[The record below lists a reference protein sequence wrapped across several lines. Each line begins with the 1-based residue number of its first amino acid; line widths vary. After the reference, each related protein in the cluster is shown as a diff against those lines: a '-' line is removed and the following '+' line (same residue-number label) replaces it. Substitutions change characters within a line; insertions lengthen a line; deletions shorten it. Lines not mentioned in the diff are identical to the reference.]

1 MIACQSYLWT
11 AGDAGSPLRAQIA
24 DAVVVIAVGLPL
36 VPIIGV
42 LGLAIGGVACAIAHT
57 AILARAVDRQTHVN
71 VVRHIG
77 VPVLAWTVAAGA
89 AWGCA
94 EGPGSACDTS
104 GARQLRRR
112 WTVPRVAAR
121 DPSRVDAR
129 PRERVWAVGTSPRRA
144 SRSDAHDDAGTGV
157 ESPQRSWGYGL
168 SLGAQGG
175 ARTLVAAVD
184 DVSSGRRDLP
194 RNEFESRTRLFTA
207 LEQAIG
213 LSFTPDPSPLV
224 VATVMLGDACPPGSE
239 GLPTLRLVHPEPAL
253 HAPAPVRLADSA
265 WLDAALRGQVLSD
278 GFAAETAGL
287 SPSPRAKILA
297 SGEGRVFWTHDP
309 SAAEER
315 AAVVPRELA
324 VGETLRNRLRPGAV
338 LPLLPLASFL
348 LRVAEASGLR
358 RAPLRATFLIDDPN
372 LHRPRYG
379 YLDFAELAARS
390 SAEGWHMAFATIP
403 MDGWFVDQRVAR
415 LFMRPEPH
423 LSLLIHG
430 NRHVKCELA
439 RLTDDNHALREMSQ
453 ALNRIRR
460 LEARTGLKV
469 SRVIAPPHGVYAPIA
484 ARALARLQVGA
495 LCISNPYP
503 WLESDA
509 PRPPLAG
516 WRPAEFLEGLPIV
529 PRHHL
534 VSDPEELVL
543 RAFLRQPLVVY
554 GHHTDAADGLGVFS
568 DAARR
573 VDSLGDVRW
582 MDPRRDRT
590 R

>member
-1 MIACQSYLWT
+1 MDCRS
-11 AGDAGSPLRAQIA
+11 GPRAA
-24 DAVVVIAVGLPL
+24 RGRSWLPL
-36 VPIIGV
+36 TTSRP
-42 LGLAIGGVACAIAHT
+42 
-57 AILARAVDRQTHVN
+57 AV
-71 VVRHIG
+71 
-77 VPVLAWTVAAGA
+77 
-89 AWGCA
+89 
-94 EGPGSACDTS
+94 
-104 GARQLRRR
+104 
-112 WTVPRVAAR
+112 RV
-121 DPSRVDAR
+121 
-129 PRERVWAVGTSPRRA
+129 
-144 SRSDAHDDAGTGV
+144 
-157 ESPQRSWGYGL
+157 
-168 SLGAQGG
+168 
-175 ARTLVAAVD
+175 
-184 DVSSGRRDLP
+184 LP

-224 VATVMLGDACPPGSE
+224 VATVMLGDAGPPGSE

-582 MDPRRDRT
+582 MDLDAIARANVETFDDGDRT
-590 R
+590 VIRMFSRNATIDLDRPTTVVVEIDDVTPVDVEIEVGGRVHRGPGPHAIDSIRHPSPCSRDDATASIRGRSRVRVRVLGP